1 MQSERITTSDP
12 RQVPNEV
19 ASGEPDAPHGARRSQ
34 RQQILKLLLDARGQW
49 VPAPAL
55 AAISLQYSARVREL
69 RLDGWRV
76 DNRCPVVR
84 GVKRGEFRLQQYM
97 TVEHGG
103 LVSTPAQTQAQ
114 PERERGDRKVASS
127 LDMPSLFPDLVQA
140 HRDDG

>member
-1 MQSERITTSDP
+1 MQPESTIPSNREQAP
-12 RQVPNEV
+12 RLPG
-19 ASGEPDAPHGARRSQ
+19 SEPDAPQSARKSQ

-49 VPAPAL
+49 VPAPTL

-69 RLDGWRV
+69 RLDGWRI

-97 TVEHGG
+97 TVEHGN
-103 LVSTPAQTQAQ
+103 LVSTPARTQAQ

-127 LDMPSLFPDLVQA
+127 LDMPSLFPDLAQA